1 MPDQVSAPT
10 PDPSA
15 LSGVAPGAD
24 PAALPPFTGNGPSPR
39 LTADAPDTPPI
50 TQDEPGEGAGPAPA
64 SDEALADRATE
75 EVFGSEDNARN
86 TAGLITS
93 FVASWERHKHEKPP
107 AVWLADEFGR

>member
-1 MPDQVSAPT
+1 MPDSAPA
-10 PDPSA
+10 PGPSA

-24 PAALPPFTGNGPSPR
+24 PAALPPFTGDGPSPR
-39 LTADAPDTPPI
+39 PAADAPDTPPI
-50 TQDEPGEGAGPAPA
+50 TQDEPGEGADPVPA
-64 SDEALADRATE
+64 SDEALADRTAE
-75 EVFGSEDNARN
+75 DIFSSEDNARN